1 MTFGIKYEQGDIV
14 VVPFPF
20 TDLSEVKQR
29 PVFILSKKNA
39 SLDVITCGITSHL
52 KDTENSILIT
62 SDQLASGEIPTTS
75 RIKVDKLFTLES
87 SIILKKIGKL

>member
-29 PVFILSKKNA
+29 PVLILSKKNA
-39 SLDVITCGITSHL
+39 SLYVITCGITSQRYR
-52 KDTENSILIT
+52 K
-62 SDQLASGEIPTTS
+62 
-75 RIKVDKLFTLES
+75 
-87 SIILKKIGKL
+87 